1 MRVKEECKLE
11 RIGSHFVITRRKAEG
26 KYSILFALNE
36 TGAFLWNE
44 LLKGYGEEEL
54 VKALCTEYEA
64 LPEEEDQMRKDVAE
78 FLVQLR
84 TMNVLK
90 QAGD

>member
-11 RIGSHFVITRRKAEG
+11 RIDSHFVITRRKAEG

-44 LLKGYGEEEL
+44 LIKGLAEEEL

-64 LPEEEDQMRKDVAE
+64 LPEEEDQMREDVAE
-78 FLVQLR
+78 FLSQLR
-84 TMNVLK
+84 TMNVLEET
-90 QAGD
+90 GE